1 MNNIPTLQTLYLQ
14 RLADLESQMNIT
26 IPLFGKSFL
35 RALAMVLAGKDWLLY
50 LRLAVVQKNVWVD
63 TADSVANGGT
73 LERFGF
79 VKMGR
84 YPFPA
89 TQGKYL
95 CSVIAEDGAVIQ
107 GGTQFTS
114 NDDSLN
120 PNMLFVLDVTYV
132 CNGYLDEIE
141 LRALESGDGSAL
153 QIGNQLTST
162 IPISLVER
170 VVTVVAENEQPQA
183 AEDLEDYRQKVIAS
197 FRLLPQGGAASDYRL
212 WSVEVSGIVN
222 AYPYAASGQTSEVNL
237 FLEAD
242 TIDGIPTSQDLQNV
256 EDNIELPTD
265 TQPARKPITHIVNY
279 LPIVPRI
286 IDIEIADFAAITP
299 TLEAL
304 IEDAV
309 IAALAEIRPFVG
321 AIDIASDRK
330 DYFDTNTVVSIILQ
344 AQPGSVFGAVT
355 MTVDSNPETSFTFE
369 NGDIPQLGTITYV

>member
-1 MNNIPTLQTLYLQ
+1 MNNIPTLQTLYAQ
-14 RLADLESQMNIT
+14 RLADLESQLNIT
-26 IPLFGKSFL
+26 IPLIGKSFV

-50 LRLAVVQKNVWVD
+50 LRLAQVQKNVWVD

-95 CSVIAEDGAVIQ
+95 CTVTAEEGAVIQ
-107 GGTQFTS
+107 GGTQYTS

-120 PNMLFVLDVTYV
+120 PNQLFVLDVTYV

-141 LRALESGDGSAL
+141 LRALDAGDVSAL
-153 QIGNQLTST
+153 QVGDKLTST
-162 IPISLVER
+162 IPISLVDR
-170 VVTVVAENEQPQA
+170 VVAVVAETEQPQA
-183 AEDLEDYRQKVIAS
+183 AEDIEDYRQKAIAS

-212 WSVEVSGIVN
+212 WSTEVSGIVN

-242 TIDGIPTSQDLQNV
+242 TVDGIPTLSDLQNV
-256 EDNIELPTD
+256 QDNIELPTA
-265 TQPARKPITHIVNY
+265 TQPARKPVTHIVNY
-279 LPIVPRI
+279 LPVVPRI
-286 IDIEIADFAAITP
+286 IDIEIADFTAITP
-299 TLEAL
+299 ALQTL

-309 IAALAEIRPFVG
+309 IAALADIRPFVG
-321 AIDIASDRK
+321 AIDIVSDRN
-330 DYFDTNTVVSIILQ
+330 DYFDTNTVTFIILQ
-344 AQPGSVFGAVT
+344 AQPGSVFGAIT
-355 MTVDSNPETSFTFE
+355 MSVDGNPTTSFTFE
-369 NGDIPQLGTITYV
+369 NGDIPQLGSITYV

>member
-321 AIDIASDRK
+321 AIDIASDRN